1 MKVSC
6 DVIRDLLPLYA
17 ENLAS
22 KDTCALLEEHLE
34 GCPGCKAELEQIVQP
49 QKYAPDTHVES
60 FRKARKKLNT
70 TKVYTAILAALI
82 TLVITLT
89 IVVYLTAPQYLP
101 YSQEVVTVS
110 EQEDG
115 TVYLTFSQQVAGYE
129 MLSSNGTGSGTE
141 YLVTA
146 WNTTWHKR
154 VSPKDIGSIVVNPN
168 REKVAAIYYYTA
180 EYPSNDVYGDNTHL
194 LYGNLTAEGFVVLPR
209 LFLAYY
215 VFFALLLLG
224 TLAVLY
230 LVFRKNDRTRSIL
243 GKALLLPA
251 SYLIAHL
258 CVKGWTTTSFSA
270 TRDFA
275 IIMLVMFPVYAV
287 LLLTANLCKRYWR
300 TNGDSK

>member
-1 MKVSC
+1 MWNPFA
-6 DVIRDLLPLYA
+6 R
-17 ENLAS
+17 
-22 KDTCALLEEHLE
+22 
-34 GCPGCKAELEQIVQP
+34 PGKSSIP
-49 QKYAPDTHVES
+49 Q
-60 FRKARKKLNT
+60 R
-70 TKVYTAILAALI
+70 YTQQLAALI

-89 IVVYLTAPQYLP
+89 IVAYLTAPQYLP

-224 TLAVLY
+224 LWLCSTWYSAKMTGPGVSLA
-230 LVFRKNDRTRSIL
+230 KPCCS
-243 GKALLLPA
+243 LPPI
-251 SYLIAHL
+251 S
-258 CVKGWTTTSFSA
+258 
-270 TRDFA
+270 
-275 IIMLVMFPVYAV
+275 
-287 LLLTANLCKRYWR
+287 
-300 TNGDSK
+300 